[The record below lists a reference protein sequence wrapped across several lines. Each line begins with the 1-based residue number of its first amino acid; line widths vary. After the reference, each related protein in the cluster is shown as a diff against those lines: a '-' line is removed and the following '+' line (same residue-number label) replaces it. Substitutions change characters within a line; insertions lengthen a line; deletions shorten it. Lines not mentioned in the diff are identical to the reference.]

1 MKYAEFKAVC
11 PYEIGD
17 KIKVIQE
24 EREEVHTIT
33 DIVCMHYLKTGAVQ
47 FLFELDN
54 SGKLV
59 HIAATPRPE
68 QREAATQSG
77 EIRQGGL
84 HDENYI
90 NYQPE
95 RRRCKDADR

>member
-17 KIKVIQE
+17 KIKAIQE

-59 HIAATPRPE
+59 SIAPAE
-68 QREAATQSG
+68 EA
-77 EIRQGGL
+77 
-84 HDENYI
+84 
-90 NYQPE
+90 
-95 RRRCKDADR
+95 CKQ

>member
-77 EIRQGGL
+77 GVMLIAGNESGPL
-84 HDENYI
+84 P
-90 NYQPE
+90 PE
-95 RRRCKDADR
+95 FVDFIKRRFE

>member
-59 HIAATPRPE
+59 SIAPDGR
-68 QREAATQSG
+68 
-77 EIRQGGL
+77 GL
-84 HDENYI
+84 QAI
-90 NYQPE
+90 NPAVE
-95 RRRCKDADR
+95 RVKNQNRRFAR

>member
-24 EREEVHTIT
+24 ERGGEIHTIT

-59 HIAATPRPE
+59 SIAPAE
-68 QREAATQSG
+68 EAFKQ
-77 EIRQGGL
+77 
-84 HDENYI
+84 
-90 NYQPE
+90 
-95 RRRCKDADR
+95 

>member
-17 KIKVIQE
+17 KIKIIQE
-24 EREEVHTIT
+24 EREETHTIT

-59 HIAATPRPE
+59 SIT
-68 QREAATQSG
+68 
-77 EIRQGGL
+77 
-84 HDENYI
+84 
-90 NYQPE
+90 QPE
-95 RRRCKDADR
+95 EICKQ